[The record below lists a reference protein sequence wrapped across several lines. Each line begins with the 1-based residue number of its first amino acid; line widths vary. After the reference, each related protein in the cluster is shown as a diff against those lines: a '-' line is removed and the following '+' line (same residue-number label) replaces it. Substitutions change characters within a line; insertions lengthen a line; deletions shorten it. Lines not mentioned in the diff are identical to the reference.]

1 LSEKILKELEL
12 TREFGLK
19 YGLQNENIF
28 NFAVAN
34 LILNIHSGDIVEK
47 WEINETRCKFL

>member
-1 LSEKILKELEL
+1 LKELEL